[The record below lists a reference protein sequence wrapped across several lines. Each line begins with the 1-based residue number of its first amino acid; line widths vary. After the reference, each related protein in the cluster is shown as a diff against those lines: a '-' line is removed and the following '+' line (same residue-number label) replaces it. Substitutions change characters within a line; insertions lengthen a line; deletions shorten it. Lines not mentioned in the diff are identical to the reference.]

1 VVGVN
6 AAEALWRVGAYG
18 LPGANSESIVVDS
31 FDELVDIAESQRML
45 PWLSAMVEDGR
56 IDRVTEEDRIE
67 LRKQTLAAIQSTL
80 AAHSAAASVI
90 SRLREAGVTD
100 VRVLKGCATAY
111 LDYAPLGRRFSSDV
125 DLLVRLDD
133 YDTVLSVF
141 PSSDIPPRRSAR
153 FQGRYGKATTVVDE
167 SGVEI
172 DIHTMLTHGY
182 FGLAF
187 SAAELMTSPEDFE
200 IGGVEMQALDQPNRL
215 LHAATHV
222 GASEYFGMHSA
233 RDVLQLVLVGGADWI
248 LTVQRATA
256 WGIDGLFAVGVL
268 KAWELFAVDSHPI
281 VYWAAAHCPTG
292 RQQLALRIAVNRK
305 HGPQMTGPLALP
317 LHRWPGYILP
327 FVFPS
332 HEFLAA
338 RGERWTELVRR
349 FAREVRP

>member
-6 AAEALWRVGAYG
+6 AAEALSRVGAFG
-18 LPGANSESIVVDS
+18 LTGANSEPIDVAS
-31 FDELVDIAESQRML
+31 FDELLALAESQRML
-45 PWLSAMVEDGR
+45 PWLSAAVEDGWVEN
-56 IDRVTEEDRIE
+56 VTEEDRIE
-67 LRKQTLAAIQSTL
+67 LRKRTLVAIQTTL

-90 SRLREAGVTD
+90 SRLRDAGVTE

-111 LDYAPLGRRFSSDV
+111 LDYGPLGRRFSSDV

-133 YDTVLSVF
+133 YDAALSVF
-141 PSSDIPPRRSAR
+141 PGSEIPPRRSAK

-182 FGLAF
+182 FGLVF
-187 SAAELMTSPEDFE
+187 PAAELMKRPESFE
-200 IGGVEMQALDQPNRL
+200 IGGVEMLALDQPNRL

-233 RDVLQLVLVGGADWI
+233 RDVLQLVLVSGADWTM
-248 LTVQRATA
+248 TVKRAA
-256 WGIDGLFAVGVL
+256 RWKVDGLFAVGVL
-268 KAWELFAVDSHPI
+268 KAWEMFEVEGHPLVD
-281 VYWAAAHCPTG
+281 WAESNHPTG
-292 RQQLALRIAVNRK
+292 RQQLALRIVVDRK

-317 LHRWPGYILP
+317 LQRWPGYILP

-332 HEFLAA
+332 REFLAA
-338 RGERWTELVRR
+338 RGESWTALVKRFTREL
-349 FAREVRP
+349 RP